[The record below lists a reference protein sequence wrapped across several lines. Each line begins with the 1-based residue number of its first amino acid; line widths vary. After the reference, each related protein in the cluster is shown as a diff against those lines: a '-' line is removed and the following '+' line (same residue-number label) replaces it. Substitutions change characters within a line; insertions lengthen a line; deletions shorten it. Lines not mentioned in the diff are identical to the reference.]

1 MIGSLRAF
9 VWLRWRLV
17 INSLR
22 GGRRRDTLEQI
33 SRALSLVV
41 PFLLIALAFGSVV
54 GITIVGFLGGRSV
67 ATGLVDTNVALAVI
81 RGVLFG
87 LTVVLI
93 AFSVTSPV
101 QGSLTQYTRLL
112 LLPISRRTLH
122 VVEVAANLADPWI
135 AFLAP
140 GLLLFAVGLSVG
152 GRTVA
157 GVWAALG
164 AVVFLAFLAAMAAL
178 VGFVVAWMFRDRRRS
193 EWLTL
198 AFVIGMAFV
207 GFVPLMLA
215 ERSDEARREARR
227 SGEPRPERSLES
239 FDRSLPVWTRAIPS
253 ELYART
259 VRSGLEG
266 RHGAASAA
274 VGALAAEAILLFAA
288 SSIVHGR
295 LMGETNV
302 SGRRR
307 RGELVRVAVRTLPG
321 LSPAVSA
328 VAFAQARTA
337 MRSVRGRLLVF
348 VSGPI
353 LALMVFMLRGLEDA
367 EVVTTVSEYG
377 FLLASVATIMAILSA
392 QAFTMN
398 LFGSDRAGLTLQFLV
413 PVSDAELA
421 RGKIIGVGF
430 MIAAAAALAVVSALV
445 VAPGGSPALWIASL
459 MGAASIYLMLSP
471 VGVWMSALF
480 PVTSDL
486 NRTGKGGNPHGF
498 AAIVG
503 IISIGAAMALSGG
516 LFGIVVFALE
526 RPGLA
531 LPVMSLWLVVVAAVA
546 HPLVLAASRAV
557 TLRRE
562 NLAMVAQ
569 GR

>member
-1 MIGSLRAF
+1 MRSLRAF

-17 INSLR
+17 LNSLR

-33 SRALSLVV
+33 SRGLALIV
-41 PFLLIALAFGSVV
+41 PFMLIALAFGSLV

-67 ATGLVDTNVALAVI
+67 ATGLLPVETALAVS

-87 LTVVLI
+87 VTVLLVI
-93 AFSVTSPV
+93 FSVTSPV

-122 VVEVAANLADPWI
+122 LVEVAAGLADPWI

-152 GRTVA
+152 GRTMAAVWTALASVA
-157 GVWAALG
+157 
-164 AVVFLAFLAAMAAL
+164 FLALLAAMAGL
-178 VGFVVAWMFRDRRRS
+178 IGFLVAWLFRDRRRS

-207 GFVPLMLA
+207 GFVPMMLA
-215 ERSDEARREARR
+215 ERSSEARREARR
-227 SGEPRPERSLES
+227 SGEPRRERSIEA
-239 FDRSLPVWTRAIPS
+239 FDRSLPRWTRAVPS
-253 ELYART
+253 ELYARA
-259 VRSGLEG
+259 VRSGLED
-266 RHGAASAA
+266 RPASAGLA
-274 VGALAAEAILLFAA
+274 VAALAAEAVLLFAA
-288 SSIVHGR
+288 SSVVHDR
-295 LMGETNV
+295 LIGAANMT
-302 SGRRR
+302 GRRR
-307 RGELVRVAVRTLPG
+307 QAAALPVGARRVPG

-348 VSGPI
+348 VSGPV
-353 LALMVFMLRGLEDA
+353 LALMVFMFGRLEEA
-367 EVVTTVSEYG
+367 TALTEAGRYG
-377 FLLASVATIMAILSA
+377 FLIAAVATVLAMLSA
-392 QAFTMN
+392 QSFTMN

-421 RGKIIGVGF
+421 RGKLLGVGL
-430 MIAAAAALAVVSALV
+430 MIAAAAAVAVVSAFV
-445 VAPGGSPALWIASL
+445 VAPGGSPALWLAAL
-459 MGAASIYLMLSP
+459 LGAAAIYLMISP
-471 VGVWMSALF
+471 VAVWMSALF

-498 AAIVG
+498 AAVVG
-503 IISIGAAMALSGG
+503 IAALGLSTAVTGG
-516 LFGIVVFALE
+516 LFGILVFALD

-531 LPVMSLWLVVVAAVA
+531 LPVMALWAFVAAAVA
-546 HPLVLAASRAV
+546 HPLVIVASRAIG
-557 TLRRE
+557 LRRE
-562 NLAMVAQ
+562 NLALVAQ